1 MTSTL
6 SKIAEGFVIDH
17 ELKPKILQKID
28 PHQFGFIPKS
38 CTTHA
43 IISMLHSWLA
53 ATDGTGSTVKV
64 ALLDFR
70 KAFDLVDHNLLITK
84 LINYGIKPSVT
95 NWITDFLRKRTQRIK
110 LNYKCH
116 SNVLQD
122 QAGVPQGTKLAP
134 WLFLIMIN
142 DLSVSENSTNKMWK
156 FADDSTISEVIP
168 RTEKSNL
175 QDIVDQLL
183 YNWSNNNKFQLN
195 SGKCKEIRINFT
207 KDLCRDEPVKVND
220 KHFEV
225 VTSAKILGMTIT
237 DDLKWNVHVAN
248 ILLKASKRL
257 YLLKQLKRANV
268 DTNSLNK
275 FYCACIRSVLEY
287 ACQAFHS
294 GLPNYLSK
302 EIEQIQKRA
311 LRIIY
316 PYVDYREALEMG
328 NLERLNRREKLCEKL
343 FREIEENEDHKLHGL
358 LPERIRLFIPSE
370 QLGNII
376 SQRLG
381 QIDLR
386 ILLSL
391 ITHHERK

>member
-1 MTSTL
+1 MTNFDL
-6 SKIAEGFVIDH
+6 SEATSSLSE
-17 ELKPKILQKID
+17 
-28 PHQFGFIPKS
+28 
-38 CTTHA
+38 A
-43 IISMLHSWLA
+43 ISY
-53 ATDGTGSTVKV
+53 
-64 ALLDFR
+64 FR

-116 SNVLQD
+116 SNVLQV

-168 RTEKSNL
+168 RTENINL
-175 QDIVDQLL
+175 QDIVDQVA
-183 YNWSNNNKFQLN
+183 NWSNNNKFQLN
-195 SGKCKEIRINFT
+195 SGKCKELGINFT
-207 KDLCRDEPVKVND
+207 KDPCRDEPVKVND

-268 DTNSLNK
+268 DTNSLNE
-275 FYCACIRSVLEY
+275 FFCACIRSVLEY

-328 NLERLNRREKLCEKL
+328 NLERLNDRREKLCEKL

-358 LPERIRLFIPSE
+358 LPEMNKAVYTFRTIRKYNLPTIRTNRFKNYFILDYASRKEIKTNLF
-370 QLGNII
+370 
-376 SQRLG
+376 
-381 QIDLR
+381 
-386 ILLSL
+386 
-391 ITHHERK
+391 